1 MTAVSRGEITITNV
15 NDGKTPYFHT
25 AYTNSTDFGNYDYS
39 GRPNLAP
46 NISFYELS
54 SSYRQYVSPR
64 SYIKDEGKSFVIDK
78 SLAIAASDSPNV
90 YIKNVPRLEKG
101 VTYIASVPLFIDD
114 DYTINN
120 NHITIDTY
128 CVATADGTI
137 KRLGRVQPDENC
149 RNKWHNYTVAFSVPS
164 DFSDGDFTPF
174 MQIWEA
180 KETTGKINIGY
191 DIKIERV
198 SSASDK
204 PTPYQPN
211 IKDSPWYFST
221 VPLGENIADP
231 TVKFPITLSKEALYA
246 KNASEDFVLGE
257 TYTVTIKATK
267 PASQTIRVYLGQ
279 KQFGVFKPVEGL
291 TDTWVATVS
300 ITRLGENPKWVYL
313 DQTPNTSLGTVQI
326 DWLKIEKGDT
336 RTPNIDSYK
345 YLGNY
350 TDFIQA
356 GSINPTKYSWNLIKG
371 TPSYFHTAYT
381 NDLNFGSY
389 DFSGRPNLMGTIKA
403 SDFYLG
409 TGTTMTDIST
419 NSIHVASK
427 GTERMDAGTRINIP
441 NLVSGKTYTI
451 SAKIKVDEGS
461 TGDVDKI
468 RVSYRKTPDG
478 TILLSTTA
486 YTAEVGKE
494 ITVQSTGTVNY
505 SITDLQRF
513 YLTIDLEGY
522 SSRLNGGV
530 TVSEI
535 KIEEGSPATPYQP
548 NIKGAPWH
556 FSKTALGGDI
566 ANKNTQFPIKTSEY
580 CIYGRN
586 NIEKYVVNQNY
597 TVTMKVTKPASQQ
610 LVAYIDGGRTKA
622 GNFLPVEGLVDV
634 WKTTFTITQAHID
647 SGITDVLQIYQFPSE
662 TKGAVQIEW
671 LKIEKGSES
680 TPNIDSYKYLGSYVN
695 FDQADLLN
703 PTKYSWNLIKGSDGK
718 PAKTLILSASSNTV
732 KINQD
737 SSIQSDTITL
747 QANMQNMVG
756 TATFSATPY
765 IGTTPQTAI
774 TLGGAGNI
782 RTLSTSSWNKNW
794 TSLVVTATFESF
806 IDKQTIISVKEGK
819 DGTDSVTGLL
829 TNESVTLAA
838 DKNGTVESFSEASGT
853 FKVFDGLSD
862 VTGRNVAYRLKSSL
876 GGTFNINA
884 STGAYSMTAM
894 SKDSATATFEATY
907 KNIKIE
913 KILNIAKSKAGKET
927 YTYTKYSNSKDFGSY
942 DYNGNPNLM
951 IPLKASDFNKELETS
966 VSDVG
971 YNSIRLTSKG
981 SDRLSTSTLN
991 NIPSLV
997 RGKTYTIS
1005 AKVKIEEGTTGN
1017 IDKVRVCYRKI
1028 NSGTILLHANTKG
1041 VEVGKETTI
1050 KGTGVVNYEITD
1062 LSRFYLTI
1070 DTEVGAKI
1078 NGSVIVSDIKIEEG
1092 PNATPYQ
1099 PNLLDAPYYLS
1110 KVPLGK
1116 NLITNGDF
1124 PITSFSGPNGAIYF
1138 FNISEEIIIGETYT
1152 ISLKGTKTA
1161 NKEFHI
1167 YLGESP
1173 NWQATLSPVEGLTD
1187 VWSATFK
1194 ANNDNQT
1201 SNLRTIALYQKPD
1214 SVPDGSVK
1222 IDWFKIEKVDTR
1234 TPNIDSYK
1242 YMGIYVGGESEQPH
1256 DPTQYAWSQIKGND
1270 STSYSLLLS
1279 SQVMSL
1285 PRGASKLVPEN
1296 ITISGMAQTGEK
1308 SIENIRSRIVV
1319 EETTNGTTWTTKY
1332 DADALTYTYTPSS
1345 LNVLSARVKMYVA
1358 GAKNV
1363 QLDQKSI
1370 NIVKDGSNGSNG
1382 SSSYTWIRY
1391 SENANGNPMTTT
1403 PNSKTKYIGIA
1414 ITQTSTAPSAYGDYT
1429 WSKIKGDGGLKN
1441 RLYTETGTNVN
1452 QKPVEIF
1459 NETQSDGDIVEPEN
1473 TTWYV
1478 AKESSNKFTAIGS
1491 SKSVNLV
1498 RNSSDE
1504 WSTPVTSFTGIN
1516 NYCPTLSLVDIAGLK
1531 IGDKINVYIEVKYDN
1546 IVAASGQTAS
1556 FYIQGSGNNTGWS
1569 SGGFPSNFTDGR
1581 LRNVSGS
1588 GSVIFKY
1595 STTITSAHLE
1605 NNYWNTQ
1612 MRCDYIQSGSIQWK
1626 NYKIEKSL
1634 TGKGGD
1640 YTPWTPAPG
1649 QGNQY
1654 YFGNPNLVSQD
1665 QGFNMIFH
1673 QAGANNVSVH
1683 TEIAE
1688 GGKYPRVD
1696 TSKLV
1701 KIGEVLPSQ
1710 TIYLNG
1716 IETGKTYTQSIIVA
1730 TDAPVDLTKKTR
1742 FTWFNSDGHRYS
1754 ETHAPEKIG
1763 PNLYKFTNTY
1773 TAPVDIKNLRVFD
1786 FYPTNI
1792 SFASGTY
1799 IEFRTFKIEEGSN
1812 ATMHDIPTMDTLQGI
1827 LIKDNSIVISPSYF
1841 LEENSITFRAD
1852 VDYQTMRSS
1861 DQITITNKAFDAM
1874 RPLILRQPVAPQNP
1888 YPGLLWLD
1896 TSSGS
1901 GDPLDKTNPSLVYRW
1916 GKSAVENVIGT
1927 EYAHCAYANTP
1938 TGYQEDGVTPD
1949 PSFSVTYNSSQKP
1962 MYIGHCVTDTEPDPT
1977 TPSSYNWKSI
1987 TTENGSEDVN
1997 GARGI
2002 AQEKTETTYAWGWVV
2017 LSASDLEMLPWLNNE
2032 DGSTII
2038 DWIYQITQK
2047 TSDDSI
2053 IQTVVGSE
2061 DMSKVY
2067 AKTDAV
2073 DELSSANHEL
2083 SDKLEEYNKQ
2093 MEDAFAGIDTTYVN
2107 KSEFEQEMNKFNF
2120 GIDKAGGVNLI
2131 RNSTGF
2137 QWEDTAPSDE
2147 MLANPKFEGTISTT
2161 GLNNGWVY
2169 NATGIGQV
2177 IGAESDFPENKIMR
2191 IGGTNSPTKYSYSK
2205 NVPVS
2210 PGQLINI
2217 SGQVR
2222 IPNTIGNT
2230 KNAYLS
2236 IRFYAAGSDPSFNA
2250 ASQTIGSG
2258 QGVITLFT
2266 DKTDFAGTIFE
2277 TDSYAVKTN
2286 NIVQD
2291 IWSNYS
2297 VNVTIPPG
2305 AAFMKVLLYND
2316 STTPTNYFDFRKPS
2330 VVLYSGMF
2338 DFWHKNDSANA
2349 QIRQILGDE
2358 SLEELGLIAGFELKG
2373 LRYKLDQDILLP
2385 NPNTEYTLSWYANKI
2400 SQSGMSKYYVKV
2412 LNTKTGAEIAVS
2424 EASADT
2430 IGYQRMSV
2438 TFSVTNTSAVTIR
2451 IGLEG
2456 EGSADATLSA
2466 AGLMINIGPYPLSW
2480 QSHHEEVYSTNVR
2493 IDSSGLKVFNSD
2505 YDGYNVMTPR
2515 EFAGYYRNGEV
2526 YERVFTLN
2534 KDTTKVKKLEAQER
2548 FMMRPV
2554 QIVSV
2559 DSPTIQGWAFVG
2571 YNGEDT
2577 D

>member
-1 MTAVSRGEITITNV
+1 MTTVSRGEITITNV

-25 AYTNSTDFGNYDYS
+25 AYTNDTNFGAYDYS
-39 GRPNLAP
+39 GRANLMPNLDFSK
-46 NISFYELS
+46 ISSVNYTI
-54 SSYRQYVSPR
+54 QTPPPYV
-64 SYIKDEGKSFVIDK
+64 KDGGTFFVIDRTDP
-78 SLAIAASDSPNV
+78 SFVSPSTSNV
-90 YIKNVPRLEKG
+90 FIPLLGRLEKG
-101 VTYIASVPLFIDD
+101 AHYVVTIPMMVSEDFGTDYGGSPIYPYNVNDGVTTTRPWLMVPNADCRGKWQFI
-114 DYTINN
+114 
-120 NHITIDTY
+120 
-128 CVATADGTI
+128 
-137 KRLGRVQPDENC
+137 K
-149 RNKWHNYTVAFSVPS
+149 KAFTVPS
-164 DFSDGDFTPF
+164 DITDGKFAPF
-174 MQIWEA
+174 LHVYQND
-180 KETTGKINIGY
+180 KQTGKFYIGY
-191 DIKIERV
+191 DIKIEKV
-198 SSASDK
+198 TSTSDTA
-204 PTPYQPN
+204 TPYQPN
-211 IKDSPWYFST
+211 IKGAPWYFST

-231 TVKFPITLSKEALYA
+231 TVSFPIKTSAYRVYNANMLEEFEIGQRYTL
-246 KNASEDFVLGE
+246 
-257 TYTVTIKATK
+257 TMKATK
-267 PASQTIRVYLGQ
+267 TASQTFRAYNGEYVPLEIMT
-279 KQFGVFKPVEGL
+279 PVEGL
-291 TDTWVATVS
+291 VDVWTCSFTALRKDSNSPRLLS
-300 ITRLGENPKWVYL
+300 IYQFYKETLGPC
-313 DQTPNTSLGTVQI
+313 QI

-336 RTPNIDSYK
+336 RTPNIDDYK

-350 TDFIQA
+350 TDF
-356 GSINPTKYSWNLIKG
+356 
-371 TPSYFHTAYT
+371 
-381 NDLNFGSY
+381 
-389 DFSGRPNLMGTIKA
+389 
-403 SDFYLG
+403 
-409 TGTTMTDIST
+409 
-419 NSIHVASK
+419 V
-427 GTERMDAGTRINIP
+427 
-441 NLVSGKTYTI
+441 
-451 SAKIKVDEGS
+451 
-461 TGDVDKI
+461 
-468 RVSYRKTPDG
+468 
-478 TILLSTTA
+478 
-486 YTAEVGKE
+486 
-494 ITVQSTGTVNY
+494 
-505 SITDLQRF
+505 
-513 YLTIDLEGY
+513 
-522 SSRLNGGV
+522 
-530 TVSEI
+530 
-535 KIEEGSPATPYQP
+535 
-548 NIKGAPWH
+548 
-556 FSKTALGGDI
+556 
-566 ANKNTQFPIKTSEY
+566 
-580 CIYGRN
+580 
-586 NIEKYVVNQNY
+586 
-597 TVTMKVTKPASQQ
+597 
-610 LVAYIDGGRTKA
+610 
-622 GNFLPVEGLVDV
+622 
-634 WKTTFTITQAHID
+634 
-647 SGITDVLQIYQFPSE
+647 
-662 TKGAVQIEW
+662 
-671 LKIEKGSES
+671 
-680 TPNIDSYKYLGSYVN
+680 
-695 FDQADLLN
+695 QADSLN
-703 PTKYSWNLIKGSDGK
+703 PTKYSWSQIKGDAGEAQYTHIAYANSADGVEDFTTVYPNLNLLDGTKDFSGTWKNSSDWVTDGTYKGLTVKKRTWTWNGIYKTFTAPKDGVYTFSAYIKSSGNSANVMRYGAVNSTSSQATIQKPIGNNFDWTRDSVTLNLRANDNVWVRYEISGTGTDSYLWTAGHKYELSSTSTPYMPSDSEVITADWPIYIGQYTDFTQADSTNPSDYTWSLIRGNDGSDGES
-718 PAKTLILSASSNTV
+718 AKTLILSTSSNTV

-765 IGTTPQTAI
+765 IGTAPQTAI
-774 TLGGAGNI
+774 TLGGTGNI
-782 RTLSTSSWNKNW
+782 RTFSTSSWNKNW

-819 DGTDSVTGLL
+819 DGTDSITGLL

-862 VTGRNVAYRLKSSL
+862 VTGINVAYRLKSSL

-884 STGAYSMTAM
+884 STGVYNMTAM
-894 SKDSATATFEATY
+894 SKDSATAIFEATY

-913 KILNIAKSKAGKET
+913 KILNVAKSKAGKET
-927 YTYTKYSNSKDFGSY
+927 YTYTKYSNSKDFGDY
-942 DYNGNPNLM
+942 DYSGNPNLLSNITNDSWTAEGAM
-951 IPLKASDFNKELETS
+951 KVTAVGDYLELVKDTPGRYGTAKIHNIPGLRTNSQYTTSLEFYLKSGTS
-966 VSDVG
+966 VEDLKRCNIAIEATNTSGQVFYSVIYMSDIPKMDEWVD
-971 YNSIRLTSKG
+971 LTS
-981 SDRLSTSTLN
+981 TFTTN
-991 NIPSLV
+991 
-997 RGKTYTIS
+997 TYTDNLTNW
-1005 AKVKIEEGTTGN
+1005 KF
-1017 IDKVRVCYRKI
+1017 RVYVHPDVSVSMR
-1028 NSGTILLHANTKG
+1028 
-1041 VEVGKETTI
+1041 I
-1050 KGTGVVNYEITD
+1050 KN
-1062 LSRFYLTI
+1062 
-1070 DTEVGAKI
+1070 
-1078 NGSVIVSDIKIEEG
+1078 NIKIEKG
-1092 PNATPYQ
+1092 NKATPYQ
-1099 PNLLDAPYYLS
+1099 PNLLDEPWRIS
-1110 KVPLGK
+1110 TVPVGENIRRLDAG
-1116 NLITNGDF
+1116 NQPPLTTTEYNCYIGRINGYWK
-1124 PITSFSGPNGAIYF
+1124 A
-1138 FNISEEIIIGETYT
+1138 GETYT
-1152 ISLKGTKTA
+1152 ITVEGTKPATQT
-1161 NKEFHI
+1161 FGL
-1167 YLGESP
+1167 YLLNGS
-1173 NWQATLSPVEGLTD
+1173 QHAGDLSPVEGLPDTWSLTFTPTKEMID
-1187 VWSATFK
+1187 VGVTNH
-1194 ANNDNQT
+1194 ANIFQ
-1201 SNLRTIALYQKPD
+1201 
-1214 SVPDGSVK
+1214 VPQSTKGEVKINSVK
-1222 IDWFKIEKVDTR
+1222 IEKGKYR
-1234 TPNIDSYK
+1234 TPEIDPYK

-1308 SIENIRSRIVV
+1308 SIKNINSRIVV

-1429 WSKIKGDGGLKN
+1429 WSRIKGSGGLVAKVYSN
-1441 RLYTETGTNVN
+1441 GGTNIEQSPIQINV
-1452 QKPVEIF
+1452 
-1459 NETQSDGDIVEPEN
+1459 ETQSDGDIVEPN
-1473 TTWYV
+1473 KVTWYMS
-1478 AKESSNKFTAIGS
+1478 KDSSVEWTAI
-1491 SKSVNLV
+1491 
-1498 RNSSDE
+1498 
-1504 WSTPVTSFTGIN
+1504 T
-1516 NYCPTLSLVDIAGLK
+1516 AG
-1531 IGDKINVYIEVKYDN
+1531 
-1546 IVAASGQTAS
+1546 
-1556 FYIQGSGNNTGWS
+1556 
-1569 SGGFPSNFTDGR
+1569 
-1581 LRNVSGS
+1581 
-1588 GSVIFKY
+1588 
-1595 STTITSAHLE
+1595 
-1605 NNYWNTQ
+1605 
-1612 MRCDYIQSGSIQWK
+1612 
-1626 NYKIEKSL
+1626 
-1634 TGKGGD
+1634 
-1640 YTPWTPAPG
+1640 
-1649 QGNQY
+1649 
-1654 YFGNPNLVSQD
+1654 
-1665 QGFNMIFH
+1665 
-1673 QAGANNVSVH
+1673 
-1683 TEIAE
+1683 
-1688 GGKYPRVD
+1688 
-1696 TSKLV
+1696 
-1701 KIGEVLPSQ
+1701 
-1710 TIYLNG
+1710 NG
-1716 IETGKTYTQSIIVA
+1716 ITLNKKYIVVE
-1730 TDAPVDLTKKTR
+1730 PVVFLES
-1742 FTWFNSDGHRYS
+1742 NS
-1754 ETHAPEKIG
+1754 
-1763 PNLYKFTNTY
+1763 
-1773 TAPVDIKNLRVFD
+1773 
-1786 FYPTNI
+1786 I
-1792 SFASGTY
+1792 SFKAQVEY
-1799 IEFRTFKIEEGSN
+1799 
-1812 ATMHDIPTMDTLQGI
+1812 
-1827 LIKDNSIVISPSYF
+1827 NSMTAF
-1841 LEENSITFRAD
+1841 
-1852 VDYQTMRSS
+1852 DYMTVN
-1861 DQITITNKAFDAM
+1861 NKSFDAM
-1874 RPLILRQPVAPQNP
+1874 KPLILRQPAAPLNP

-1901 GDPLDKTNPSLVYRW
+1901 GDPLDKANPSLVYRW

-1927 EYAHCAYANTP
+1927 EYAHYAYANTP

-2002 AQEKTETTYAWGWVV
+2002 AQEKIETTYVWGWVV

-2053 IQTVVGSE
+2053 VQTVVGSE

-2083 SDKLEEYNKQ
+2083 SDKIEEYNKQ
-2093 MEDAFAGIDTTYVN
+2093 MQDAFAGIDTTYVN

-2147 MLANPKFEGTISTT
+2147 MLTNPKFEGTISTT
-2161 GLNNGWVY
+2161 GLNDNGWVY
-2169 NATGIGQV
+2169 NATDIGQV

-2250 ASQTIGSG
+2250 ASQTIGNG

-2297 VNVTIPPG
+2297 VNITIPPG

-2400 SQSGMSKYYVKV
+2400 SQSGTSKYYVKV

-2548 FMMRPV
+2548 FMMKPV

>member
-25 AYTNSTDFGNYDYS
+25 AYSWSKDGTDRFTTIYPQDNKLENTKNPSATKPVQLKGSIRSNTETVTINNGITRQEKKVDKTGEFYYRFMNTADNNLSAVDLTPGKTYHFGLDLRAELAEGDYITWRAQYKTATSSWINMDNWGASFSKIEGVTNEFQRFERELTIPEDATTLYFSYQVYSPNSTSPSVGTVVEFKNAKFALDSASPYTPSPEEDLANAYPTYLGTYSSFEEEDSLSPYDYTWSLIKGSDGKDGENGIPGTPGEDGRTPYFHTAYINSTDFGTYDYS
-39 GRPNLAP
+39 GNPNLMN
-46 NISFYELS
+46 NIINEDWIANGAMK
-54 SSYRQYVSPR
+54 VSPVDN
-64 SYIKDEGKSFVIDK
+64 YLKLVKDVSGRYGNAEIYGVPT
-78 SLAIAASDSPNV
+78 LLSDSQYTTSLEFYLESGTSIEDLKKCNIAIEGTYNGNSVYYGVVYLNEIVETDKWVNITKTFTTNTYTSNINNLKFRVYVDPNV
-90 YIKNVPRLEKG
+90 TVSMRIKN
-101 VTYIASVPLFIDD
+101 
-114 DYTINN
+114 N
-120 NHITIDTY
+120 
-128 CVATADGTI
+128 
-137 KRLGRVQPDENC
+137 
-149 RNKWHNYTVAFSVPS
+149 
-164 DFSDGDFTPF
+164 
-174 MQIWEA
+174 
-180 KETTGKINIGY
+180 
-191 DIKIERV
+191 IKIEKGNK
-198 SSASDK
+198 A
-204 PTPYQPN
+204 TPYQPN
-211 IKDSPWYFST
+211 LLDAPWYFST
-221 VPLGENIADP
+221 VSLGKNIADPTTMFPISTSGYLLYNKRNTEKYEAGQTYTLTMKATKPATQSFTVFIRSGTQLVGTMIPVEGKVDEWKLTFTVSQETIDAGTTDLLQVYQYPSATKGECQIDWLKIEKGDTRTPNIDAYEYLGNYTDFEQADSLNPTKYSWSLIRGETPHFHTAYINSTDFGVYDYSGNPNLINNASFDLLSRSYSTITPVAEGVTDHGDYFEIDCDIEGPAARTSVFIPFQPRILPNIQYTLSVTLEFDEAFVASGASQSFTYGSNVNGTLTRPVTIIGKKEVGKNRVSATFTTPSDYTGDKQVSPFFQFWFSSASKGKARVYYDIKLEKGSTATPYQPNLLDAPYYFSKVALGENLCDP
-231 TVKFPITLSKEALYA
+231 TVKFPITSSVETLYSGKA
-246 KNASEDFVLGE
+246 PEDFVEGE
-257 TYTVTIKATK
+257 TYTVTIGATK
-267 PASQTIRVYLGQ
+267 PSTQSFGVYLALKNQ
-279 KQFGVFKPVEGL
+279 AIFKPVEGL
-291 TDTWVATVS
+291 PNTWTAT
-300 ITRLGENPKWVYL
+300 IKIDILGEKKNAVYIY
-313 DQTPNTSLGTVQI
+313 QSPRPSVGACKI

-345 YLGNY
+345 YLG
-350 TDFIQA
+350 
-356 GSINPTKYSWNLIKG
+356 
-371 TPSYFHTAYT
+371 
-381 NDLNFGSY
+381 
-389 DFSGRPNLMGTIKA
+389 
-403 SDFYLG
+403 
-409 TGTTMTDIST
+409 
-419 NSIHVASK
+419 
-427 GTERMDAGTRINIP
+427 
-441 NLVSGKTYTI
+441 
-451 SAKIKVDEGS
+451 
-461 TGDVDKI
+461 
-468 RVSYRKTPDG
+468 
-478 TILLSTTA
+478 
-486 YTAEVGKE
+486 
-494 ITVQSTGTVNY
+494 
-505 SITDLQRF
+505 
-513 YLTIDLEGY
+513 
-522 SSRLNGGV
+522 
-530 TVSEI
+530 
-535 KIEEGSPATPYQP
+535 
-548 NIKGAPWH
+548 
-556 FSKTALGGDI
+556 
-566 ANKNTQFPIKTSEY
+566 
-580 CIYGRN
+580 
-586 NIEKYVVNQNY
+586 
-597 TVTMKVTKPASQQ
+597 
-610 LVAYIDGGRTKA
+610 
-622 GNFLPVEGLVDV
+622 
-634 WKTTFTITQAHID
+634 
-647 SGITDVLQIYQFPSE
+647 
-662 TKGAVQIEW
+662 
-671 LKIEKGSES
+671 
-680 TPNIDSYKYLGSYVN
+680 SYVN
-695 FDQADLLN
+695 FNQVDSPN

-774 TLGGAGNI
+774 TLGGTGNT
-782 RTLSTSSWNKNW
+782 RTFSTSSWNKNW

-819 DGTDSVTGLL
+819 DGTDSITGLL

-884 STGAYSMTAM
+884 STGAYNMTAM

-927 YTYTKYSNSKDFGSY
+927 YTYTKYSNSKDFGNY
-942 DYNGNPNLM
+942 DYSGNPNLAPNLDFSKFSGNGITMTKPLACFKDHETYLELDSSDPSAVNTSRNIYVPNCSALLPNNTYIMTVPIM
-951 IPLKASDFNKELETS
+951 INADFNDFRTAFVLKTRDGTALGTVNPPREN
-966 VSDVG
+966 VG
-971 YNSIRLTSKG
+971 TWQNMTRVFTVPSNLKFDTTYLQLWQPIEGKG
-981 SDRLSTSTLN
+981 
-991 NIPSLV
+991 
-997 RGKTYTIS
+997 
-1005 AKVKIEEGTTGN
+1005 KIYIG
-1017 IDKVRVCYRKI
+1017 Y
-1028 NSGTILLHANTKG
+1028 
-1041 VEVGKETTI
+1041 
-1050 KGTGVVNYEITD
+1050 
-1062 LSRFYLTI
+1062 
-1070 DTEVGAKI
+1070 
-1078 NGSVIVSDIKIEEG
+1078 DIKIEKV
-1092 PNATPYQ
+1092 NSVSDTATPYQ
-1099 PNLLDAPYYLS
+1099 PNLLDEPWHLS
-1110 KVPLGK
+1110 TVPVGENIRRLDAG
-1116 NLITNGDF
+1116 NQPPLTTTEYNCYIGRINGYWK
-1124 PITSFSGPNGAIYF
+1124 A
-1138 FNISEEIIIGETYT
+1138 GETYT
-1152 ISLKGTKTA
+1152 ITVEGTKPATQT
-1161 NKEFHI
+1161 FGL
-1167 YLGESP
+1167 YLLNGS
-1173 NWQATLSPVEGLTD
+1173 QHAGDLSPVEGLPDT
-1187 VWSATFK
+1187 WSLTFTPTK
-1194 ANNDNQT
+1194 EMINVGVTNHANIFQ
-1201 SNLRTIALYQKPD
+1201 
-1214 SVPDGSVK
+1214 VPQSTKGEVKINSVK
-1222 IDWFKIEKVDTR
+1222 IEKGKYR
-1234 TPNIDSYK
+1234 TPEIDSYK

-1308 SIENIRSRIVV
+1308 SIENINSRIVV

-1382 SSSYTWIRY
+1382 SNGSSSYTWIRY

-1414 ITQTSTAPSAYGDYT
+1414 ITQTSTAPSAYSSYT
-1429 WSKIKGDGGLKN
+1429 WSRIKGSGGLVAKVYSN
-1441 RLYTETGTNVN
+1441 GGANIEQSPIQINV
-1452 QKPVEIF
+1452 
-1459 NETQSDGDIVEPEN
+1459 ETQSDGDIVEPN
-1473 TTWYV
+1473 KVTWYMS
-1478 AKESSNKFTAIGS
+1478 KDSSAEWTAI
-1491 SKSVNLV
+1491 
-1498 RNSSDE
+1498 
-1504 WSTPVTSFTGIN
+1504 T
-1516 NYCPTLSLVDIAGLK
+1516 AG
-1531 IGDKINVYIEVKYDN
+1531 
-1546 IVAASGQTAS
+1546 
-1556 FYIQGSGNNTGWS
+1556 
-1569 SGGFPSNFTDGR
+1569 
-1581 LRNVSGS
+1581 
-1588 GSVIFKY
+1588 
-1595 STTITSAHLE
+1595 
-1605 NNYWNTQ
+1605 
-1612 MRCDYIQSGSIQWK
+1612 
-1626 NYKIEKSL
+1626 
-1634 TGKGGD
+1634 
-1640 YTPWTPAPG
+1640 
-1649 QGNQY
+1649 
-1654 YFGNPNLVSQD
+1654 
-1665 QGFNMIFH
+1665 
-1673 QAGANNVSVH
+1673 
-1683 TEIAE
+1683 
-1688 GGKYPRVD
+1688 
-1696 TSKLV
+1696 
-1701 KIGEVLPSQ
+1701 
-1710 TIYLNG
+1710 NG
-1716 IETGKTYTQSIIVA
+1716 ITLNKKYIVVE
-1730 TDAPVDLTKKTR
+1730 PVVFLES
-1742 FTWFNSDGHRYS
+1742 NS
-1754 ETHAPEKIG
+1754 
-1763 PNLYKFTNTY
+1763 
-1773 TAPVDIKNLRVFD
+1773 
-1786 FYPTNI
+1786 I
-1792 SFASGTY
+1792 SFKAQVEY
-1799 IEFRTFKIEEGSN
+1799 
-1812 ATMHDIPTMDTLQGI
+1812 
-1827 LIKDNSIVISPSYF
+1827 NSM
-1841 LEENSITFRAD
+1841 T
-1852 VDYQTMRSS
+1852 
-1861 DQITITNKAFDAM
+1861 AFDYMTVNNKSFDATK
-1874 RPLILRQPVAPQNP
+1874 PLILRQPAAPLNP

-1916 GKSAVENVIGT
+1916 GKTAVESVNGT
-1927 EYAHCAYANTP
+1927 EYAHYAYANTP

-1949 PSFSVTYNSSQKP
+1949 SSFSVTYNSSQKP

-2002 AQEKTETTYAWGWVV
+2002 AQEKIETTYAWGWVV

-2053 IQTVVGSE
+2053 VQTVVGSE

-2083 SDKLEEYNKQ
+2083 SDKIEEYNKQ
-2093 MEDAFAGIDTTYVN
+2093 MQDAFAGIDTTYVN

-2147 MLANPKFEGTISTT
+2147 MLTNPKFEGTISTT
-2161 GLNNGWVY
+2161 GLNDNGWVY
-2169 NATGIGQV
+2169 NDTGMGQI
-2177 IGAESDFPENKIMR
+2177 IGAENDLPEYKIMR
-2191 IGGTNSPTKYSYSK
+2191 IGGTNSRTKYSYSK
-2205 NVPVS
+2205 NIPVT

-2217 SGQVR
+2217 SGQAR
-2222 IPNTIGNT
+2222 IPNTIGDT
-2230 KNAYLS
+2230 QHIYVS
-2236 IRFYAAGSDPSFNA
+2236 IRFYGAASDPLANSEA
-2250 ASQTIGSG
+2250 DTIGNG
-2258 QGVITLFT
+2258 QGFIYLFT
-2266 DKTDFAGTIFE
+2266 DKKHNAGSIFG
-2277 TDSYAVKTN
+2277 TDSYTVKTN

-2297 VNVTIPPG
+2297 VNVTIPSG
-2305 AAFMKVLLYND
+2305 AAFMKICLYNS
-2316 STTPTNYFDFRKPS
+2316 STTVTDYFDFRKPS

-2338 DFWHKNDSANA
+2338 DFWYKNDSANA

-2400 SQSGMSKYYVKV
+2400 SRSGKSKYYVKV

-2548 FMMRPV
+2548 FMMKPV

>member
-1 MTAVSRGEITITNV
+1 MTTVSRGEITITNV

-25 AYTNSTDFGNYDYS
+25 AYTNNANFGTYDYS
-39 GRPNLAP
+39 GNPNLMK
-46 NISFYELS
+46 NITNDSWTTEGAMKITATGDYLELVKNTVGQFGTAAVYNIPALRSNSQYTASMEFYLKSGTSAEDLKKCNIAFEATNTS
-54 SSYRQYVSPR
+54 GQVYYGVIYLDRISKMDEWVDLTSTFTTNAYTDNLINWKFRVYVHPDVS
-64 SYIKDEGKSFVIDK
+64 
-78 SLAIAASDSPNV
+78 ASMR
-90 YIKNVPRLEKG
+90 I
-101 VTYIASVPLFIDD
+101 
-114 DYTINN
+114 
-120 NHITIDTY
+120 
-128 CVATADGTI
+128 
-137 KRLGRVQPDENC
+137 
-149 RNKWHNYTVAFSVPS
+149 RNS
-164 DFSDGDFTPF
+164 
-174 MQIWEA
+174 
-180 KETTGKINIGY
+180 
-191 DIKIERV
+191 IKIEEGPK
-198 SSASDK
+198 A
-204 PTPYQPN
+204 TPYQPN
-211 IKDSPWYFST
+211 IKDAPWYFST
-221 VPLGENIADP
+221 VPLGENIANKDIQ
-231 TVKFPITLSKEALYA
+231 FPIKSSEYLLYKA
-246 KNASEDFVLGE
+246 NMEEEYILGQ
-257 TYTVTIKATK
+257 TYTITLKGTK
-267 PASQTIRVYLGQ
+267 PASQTFVAYNDGVIN
-279 KQFGVFKPVEGL
+279 FGNLKPVEGL
-291 TDTWVATVS
+291 IDVWSLTFTPTKIASNVPKEFRIFQYPSSTV
-300 ITRLGENPKWVYL
+300 GAC
-313 DQTPNTSLGTVQI
+313 QI
-326 DWLKIEKGDT
+326 DWLKIEKGDKF
-336 RTPNIDSYK
+336 TPNIDLYQ
-345 YLGNY
+345 YLGTY
-350 TDFIQA
+350 TDFEQA
-356 GSINPTKYSWNLIKG
+356 DSLNPTKYKWNLIKG
-371 TPSYFHTAYT
+371 EDGSNGT
-381 NDLNFGSY
+381 NSFLHVAWANVDTFPEFVKGA
-389 DFSGRPNLMGTIKA
+389 RPNVLRQSEKINMPSNNGTL
-403 SDFYLG
+403 Y
-409 TGTTMTDIST
+409 
-419 NSIHVASK
+419 
-427 GTERMDAGTRINIP
+427 P
-441 NLVSGKTYTI
+441 
-451 SAKIKVDEGS
+451 
-461 TGDVDKI
+461 
-468 RVSYRKTPDG
+468 
-478 TILLSTTA
+478 
-486 YTAEVGKE
+486 
-494 ITVQSTGTVNY
+494 
-505 SITDLQRF
+505 
-513 YLTIDLEGY
+513 
-522 SSRLNGGV
+522 
-530 TVSEI
+530 
-535 KIEEGSPATPYQP
+535 
-548 NIKGAPWH
+548 
-556 FSKTALGGDI
+556 
-566 ANKNTQFPIKTSEY
+566 
-580 CIYGRN
+580 
-586 NIEKYVVNQNY
+586 
-597 TVTMKVTKPASQQ
+597 
-610 LVAYIDGGRTKA
+610 
-622 GNFLPVEGLVDV
+622 
-634 WKTTFTITQAHID
+634 
-647 SGITDVLQIYQFPSE
+647 
-662 TKGAVQIEW
+662 
-671 LKIEKGSES
+671 
-680 TPNIDSYKYLGSYVN
+680 IDSYWLTDEDGRVFNRVTRTKL
-695 FDQADLLN
+695 DLN
-703 PTKYSWNLIKGSDGK
+703 PTKLSLFNAIGTVYNSSDPTNSGDLTTPIVGKKVVLSGQWRASKEVKIRMMAKAVVKGTTKAIPRDNEEVTLTPEWQTLSTVISSIEEGTTLLRFLPSYDPNNWETAEGVYVDQKDIKLEIVEEGESEEPTPWIPPISRKLFNPKNIFEGGNSRNPTSFQGSNVETTKNVEVAEWGAKDASTFVITGGTHVIKGVMKIRLTNPPLQSDGK
-718 PAKTLILSASSNTV
+718 TFYRTNFHIRNNHETNTLIIALNGGTSISVPPKAIGYFGTPTNQHIANSDLQFHFQVEDPGMDINCTFWNPEFYAYDIAHDFTISSSKLEGFKYLGVYTNNKTTGSQDPADYEWNLVKGDTGESAKTLILSTSSNTV

-756 TATFSATPY
+756 TATFSAIPY

-774 TLGGAGNI
+774 TLGGTGNT
-782 RTLSTSSWNKNW
+782 RTFPTSSWNKNW

-819 DGTDSVTGLL
+819 DGADSITGLL

-838 DKNGTVESFSEASGT
+838 DKNGTIESFSEASGT

-862 VTGRNVAYRLKSSL
+862 VTGKNVAYTLKNSS

-884 STGAYSMTAM
+884 STGVYNMTAM

-913 KILNIAKSKAGKET
+913 KILSVAKSKAGKET
-927 YTYTKYSNSKDFGSY
+927 YTYTKYSNSKDFGNY
-942 DYNGNPNLM
+942 DYSGNPN
-951 IPLKASDFNKELETS
+951 IAPVIKDDNVK
-966 VSDVG
+966 
-971 YNSIRLTSKG
+971 
-981 SDRLSTSTLN
+981 TLN
-991 NIPSLV
+991 NTMTTVINHGTFATSEKIGNDLTVGVGIVPWSRYDFMPLTVGKQYTLTIPIRINADYTGDISKLFIRIRCLNEGGSV
-997 RGKTYTIS
+997 LINTKLLPSSTPKEEFVNITTSFTVPSTAQKSNNWYCQVGSSGDSDARGTVDIS
-1005 AKVKIEEGTTGN
+1005 YDVKLEEGST
-1017 IDKVRVCYRKI
+1017 
-1028 NSGTILLHANTKG
+1028 
-1041 VEVGKETTI
+1041 
-1050 KGTGVVNYEITD
+1050 
-1062 LSRFYLTI
+1062 
-1070 DTEVGAKI
+1070 
-1078 NGSVIVSDIKIEEG
+1078 
-1092 PNATPYQ
+1092 ATPYQ
-1099 PNLLDAPYYLS
+1099 PNLLDEPYWLGNAPLNENIADSRISFPIKTSSYNIYR
-1110 KVPLGK
+1110 GK
-1116 NLITNGDF
+1116 NLEKYQVNQ
-1124 PITSFSGPNGAIYF
+1124 
-1138 FNISEEIIIGETYT
+1138 TYT
-1152 ISLKGTKTA
+1152 ITMKATKPA
-1161 NKEFHI
+1161 SQQFGV
-1167 YLGESP
+1167 YLLAGAMGVG
-1173 NWQATLSPVEGLTD
+1173 NMKPVEGLTD
-1187 VWSATFK
+1187 VWQLTFK
-1194 ANNDNQT
+1194 VTQAHIDGGITDLLDIYQLPNT
-1201 SNLRTIALYQKPD
+1201 SVGACQ
-1214 SVPDGSVK
+1214 
-1222 IDWFKIEKVDTR
+1222 IDWLKFEKGDTR

-1256 DPTQYAWSQIKGND
+1256 NPTQYAWSQIKGND

-1308 SIENIRSRIVV
+1308 SIENINSRIVV

-1414 ITQTSTAPSAYGDYT
+1414 ITQTSTAPSSYGDYT
-1429 WSKIKGDGGLKN
+1429 WSRIKGSGGLVAKVYSN
-1441 RLYTETGTNVN
+1441 GGTNIEQSPIQINV
-1452 QKPVEIF
+1452 
-1459 NETQSDGDIVEPEN
+1459 ETQSDGDIVEPDKV
-1473 TTWYV
+1473 TWYMS
-1478 AKESSNKFTAIGS
+1478 KDSSVEWTAI
-1491 SKSVNLV
+1491 
-1498 RNSSDE
+1498 
-1504 WSTPVTSFTGIN
+1504 T
-1516 NYCPTLSLVDIAGLK
+1516 AG
-1531 IGDKINVYIEVKYDN
+1531 
-1546 IVAASGQTAS
+1546 
-1556 FYIQGSGNNTGWS
+1556 
-1569 SGGFPSNFTDGR
+1569 
-1581 LRNVSGS
+1581 
-1588 GSVIFKY
+1588 
-1595 STTITSAHLE
+1595 
-1605 NNYWNTQ
+1605 
-1612 MRCDYIQSGSIQWK
+1612 
-1626 NYKIEKSL
+1626 
-1634 TGKGGD
+1634 
-1640 YTPWTPAPG
+1640 
-1649 QGNQY
+1649 
-1654 YFGNPNLVSQD
+1654 
-1665 QGFNMIFH
+1665 
-1673 QAGANNVSVH
+1673 
-1683 TEIAE
+1683 
-1688 GGKYPRVD
+1688 
-1696 TSKLV
+1696 
-1701 KIGEVLPSQ
+1701 
-1710 TIYLNG
+1710 NG
-1716 IETGKTYTQSIIVA
+1716 ITLNKKYIVVE
-1730 TDAPVDLTKKTR
+1730 PVVFLEA
-1742 FTWFNSDGHRYS
+1742 NS
-1754 ETHAPEKIG
+1754 
-1763 PNLYKFTNTY
+1763 
-1773 TAPVDIKNLRVFD
+1773 
-1786 FYPTNI
+1786 I
-1792 SFASGTY
+1792 SFKAQVEY
-1799 IEFRTFKIEEGSN
+1799 
-1812 ATMHDIPTMDTLQGI
+1812 
-1827 LIKDNSIVISPSYF
+1827 NSM
-1841 LEENSITFRAD
+1841 A
-1852 VDYQTMRSS
+1852 
-1861 DQITITNKAFDAM
+1861 AFDYMTVNNKSFDATK
-1874 RPLILRQPVAPQNP
+1874 PLILRQTTAPLNP

-1916 GKSAVENVIGT
+1916 GKSAIESVIGT
-1927 EYAHCAYANTP
+1927 EYAHYAYANTP

-1949 PSFSVTYNSSQKP
+1949 PGFSVTYNSSQKP
-1962 MYIGHCVTDTEPDPT
+1962 MYIGYCVTDTAPDPT

-1997 GARGI
+1997 GAKGI
-2002 AQEKTETTYAWGWVV
+2002 AQEKIETTYEWGWVV

-2053 IQTVVGSE
+2053 VQTVVGSE

-2083 SDKLEEYNKQ
+2083 SDKIEEYNKQ
-2093 MEDAFAGIDTTYVN
+2093 MQEAFAGIDTTYVN

-2137 QWEDTAPSDE
+2137 QWEDRAPSDE
-2147 MLANPKFEGTISTT
+2147 MLTNPKFEGTISTT

-2169 NATGIGQV
+2169 NSADIGQI

-2222 IPNTIGNT
+2222 IPNTIGDT

-2250 ASQTIGSG
+2250 ASQTIGNG

-2266 DKTDFAGTIFE
+2266 DKTDFAGTVFE
-2277 TDSYAVKTN
+2277 TDSYTVKTN

-2338 DFWHKNDSANA
+2338 DFWQKNDSANA

-2400 SQSGMSKYYVKV
+2400 NQSGKSKYYVKV
-2412 LNTKTGAEIAVS
+2412 LNTKTGEEIAVS

-2548 FMMRPV
+2548 FMMKPV